1 MKNRVCTSCG
11 LVGKPVNQC
20 IESFF
25 VDAFIWA
32 TVGSFALMTG
42 LIPVLLIPAAWTLY
56 HLAKFGNTKCPE
68 CGDLEMVSVTSRRGR
83 EAINPGTKATTIWS
97 RNDEVTAD
105 SYALKDAA

>member
-11 LVGKPVNQC
+11 LVGKPVKQC

-56 HLAKFGNTKCPE
+56 HLAKFGTTKCPA
-68 CGDLEMVSVTSRRGR
+68 CGDLEMVSVNSRRGR
-83 EAINPGTKATTIWS
+83 EAIDPNSRATTVWTC
-97 RNDEVTAD
+97 NDEVTAQPEM
-105 SYALKDAA
+105 LKDAA